1 MTLRRALV
9 LALAGL
15 CVVLA
20 ARSCIVARGAEAV
33 RAENA
38 RLRSEA
44 ARARL
49 EAHGYQTTLAH
60 VTANLRRTLAERD
73 HWRALAEEPDVKPV
87 AYVRATAEAASR
99 VEGPVE
105 PMDRFTAPDDSIA
118 VGMSPIGDTIPF
130 PGFEGVA
137 ADHVFAVRWQL
148 RLIPERRFL
157 ADVRARVPL
166 ELVAYRLPDDA
177 IGVTAVSPDP
187 RIRIEVEEFYWQ
199 PPKQPGPSR
208 WKWLLAGVAIGMVG
222 WEAIR

>member
-1 MTLRRALV
+1 MTVRRALAV
-9 LALAGL
+9 ALAGL

-20 ARSCIVARGAEAV
+20 ARSCIVARDAEAV

-49 EAHGYQTTLAH
+49 QASGYETTLAH
-60 VTANLRRTLAERD
+60 VTTTLRQTLADRD
-73 HWRALAEEPDVKPV
+73 HWRALAEEPDVEPV

-99 VEGPVE
+99 VEGSVRIIAEEPQPVTE
-105 PMDRFTAPDDSIA
+105 ETGI
-118 VGMSPIGDTIPF
+118 VPF

-137 ADHVFAVRWQL
+137 TDHVFAVRWQL

-166 ELVAYRLPDDA
+166 ELVAYRFPDDV

-187 RIRIEVEEFYWQ
+187 RIRIEVEDFYWQ

>member
-15 CVVLA
+15 CVVLI
-20 ARSCIVARGAEAV
+20 ARSCAVARGAEAV

-49 EAHGYQTTLAH
+49 QASGYETTLAH
-60 VTANLRRTLAERD
+60 VTTTLRQTLADRD
-73 HWRALAEEPDVKPV
+73 HWRALVSEPDAEPV
-87 AYVRATAEAASR
+87 AFVVATAEAESR
-99 VEGPVE
+99 VEGEARIVE
-105 PMDRFTAPDDSIA
+105 GAGETAEGSGVIH
-118 VGMSPIGDTIPF
+118 F
-130 PGFEGVA
+130 PGFEGIA
-137 ADHVFAVRWQL
+137 QDDVFAVRW
-148 RLIPERRFL
+148 RLLLFPSPPRFE
-157 ADVRARVPL
+157 ADVRARIPV

>member
-9 LALAGL
+9 LVLAGL

-20 ARSCIVARGAEAV
+20 ARSCIVARDAEAV

-38 RLRSEA
+38 RLRAEA
-44 ARARL
+44 TLARL
-49 EAHGYQTTLAH
+49 QASGYQTTLAH
-60 VTANLRRTLAERD
+60 VTSHLRSTLAERD
-73 HWRALAEEPDVKPV
+73 HWRALAEEPDAEPV
-87 AYVRATAEAASR
+87 AFVVATAEAESR
-99 VEGPVE
+99 VEGPARIIAEE
-105 PMDRFTAPDDSIA
+105 PQPVTEETGVF
-118 VGMSPIGDTIPF
+118 PF

-137 ADHVFAVRWQL
+137 ADDVFAVRWQL

-187 RIRIEVEEFYWQ
+187 RIRIEAEDFYWQ

-208 WKWLLAGVAIGMVG
+208 LRWLLAGVAIGVVG
-222 WEAIR
+222 WEMVR

>member
-1 MTLRRALV
+1 HEPPHAPLALRRRARHLWRRAALRLAVERRAHLAGAPGGMCADRLRRPYREPFADAGDGGVGRRADSRVEGKGMTLRRALV
-9 LALAGL
+9 LVLAGL

-20 ARSCIVARGAEAV
+20 ARSCIVARDAEAV

-49 EAHGYQTTLAH
+49 QASGYETTLAH
-60 VTANLRRTLAERD
+60 VTTTLRQTLADRD
-73 HWRALAEEPDVKPV
+73 HWRALAEEPDVAPV

-137 ADHVFAVRWQL
+137 ADHVFAVR
-148 RLIPERRFL
+148 
-157 ADVRARVPL
+157 
-166 ELVAYRLPDDA
+166 
-177 IGVTAVSPDP
+177 
-187 RIRIEVEEFYWQ
+187 
-199 PPKQPGPSR
+199 
-208 WKWLLAGVAIGMVG
+208 
-222 WEAIR
+222 

>member
-15 CVVLA
+15 CVVLI
-20 ARSCIVARGAEAV
+20 ARLCAVARDAEAV
-33 RAENA
+33 RTENA

-49 EAHGYQTTLAH
+49 QASGYQTTLAH
-60 VTANLRRTLAERD
+60 ITTHLRQTLAERD
-73 HWRALAEEPDVKPV
+73 HWRALAEEPDAEPV
-87 AYVRATAEAASR
+87 AYVRATAEAESR
-99 VEGPVE
+99 VEGEARIVE
-105 PMDRFTAPDDSIA
+105 GAGETAEGSGVIH
-118 VGMSPIGDTIPF
+118 F
-130 PGFEGVA
+130 PGFEGIA
-137 ADHVFAVRWQL
+137 QDDVFAVRWQL

-187 RIRIEVEEFYWQ
+187 RIRIEVEDFYWQ
-199 PPKQPGPSR
+199 MPKQSASSR
-208 WKWLLAGVAIGMVG
+208 WKWLLAGVAIGAVG

>member
-9 LALAGL
+9 LVFAGL

-20 ARSCIVARGAEAV
+20 ARSCIVARDAQAV

-38 RLRSEA
+38 RLRAEA
-44 ARARL
+44 TLARL
-49 EAHGYQTTLAH
+49 QASGYETTLAH
-60 VTANLRRTLAERD
+60 VTTTLRQTLADRD
-73 HWRALAEEPDVKPV
+73 HWRALASEPDAEPV
-87 AYVRATAEAASR
+87 AYVQATAEAASR
-99 VEGPVE
+99 VEGPARIIADE
-105 PMDRFTAPDDSIA
+105 PQPVTEEPG
-118 VGMSPIGDTIPF
+118 VVPF
-130 PGFEGVA
+130 PGFEGFA

-187 RIRIEVEEFYWQ
+187 RIRIEVEDFYWQ
-199 PPKQPGPSR
+199 PPKQPASSR
-208 WKWLLAGVAIGMVG
+208 WKWLLAGVAIGAVG